1 MAQYRPFYTTFQ
13 ELKQLYPKIDTISLT
28 SANINELF
36 IAKAE
41 GEINAKLASRYTVP
55 FSRDAVPLV
64 IKSIAQDISLY
75 FILRRLYTQN
85 KKDKNPWL
93 DEWKEAREMLDEL
106 AKGTMTLVDN
116 SGAVIG
122 QSTTQMKIWSNVTDF
137 NPAMDHRDVTKQRID
152 PDRLE
157 QEEDDD
163 DSATF
168 SSILD

>member
-1 MAQYRPFYTTFQ
+1 MAQYRPFYTSFE

-28 SANINELF
+28 SANVHEIF
-36 IAKAE
+36 ISKAE
-41 GEINAKLASRYTVP
+41 GEINAKLANRYTVP
-55 FSRDAVPLV
+55 FSRDAVPGV
-64 IKSIAQDISLY
+64 IKSIAQDLSMY
-75 FILRRLYTQN
+75 FILRRVYTQN

-93 DEWKEAREMLDEL
+93 DEWKDARDMLDKL
-106 AKGTMTLVDN
+106 AEGTMVLVDN
-116 SGAVIG
+116 SGTVIG
-122 QSTTQMKIWSNVTDF
+122 QSISQMKIWSNVTDF
-137 NPAMDHRDVTKQRID
+137 NPAMDHRGAEKQRID